1 MPTARTPPTAG
12 RLGPGDQLGVQ
23 AGVGEGDGGTV
34 AVGVGLGWPTTI
46 AKSTSEISKKMLPTA
61 STFTRAVCVGVF
73 GITIVSEPSLGV
85 FAART
90 SGNVIPPSIERDILT

>member
-1 MPTARTPPTAG
+1 MPTARTPATAG
-12 RLGPGDQLGVQ
+12 KLAPGDQLGVQ
-23 AGVGEGDGGTV
+23 AGVGEGGTV
-34 AVGVGLGWPTTI
+34 AVGVGLGWPVTM

-90 SGNVIPPSIERDILT
+90 IGNVIPPSVERDIL